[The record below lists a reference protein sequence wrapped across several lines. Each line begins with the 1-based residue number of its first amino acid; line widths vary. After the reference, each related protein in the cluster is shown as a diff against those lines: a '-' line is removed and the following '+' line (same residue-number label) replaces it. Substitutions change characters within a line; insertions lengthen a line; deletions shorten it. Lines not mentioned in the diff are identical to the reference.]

1 MTKRENAGWQAVR
14 WIVAVALLGFSLCLA
29 VAQGQQAQFEF
40 AGRFLNANGEWQKA
54 DINAANG
61 QLVVEPRGRIK
72 KNNKKDNPLSPR
84 ASLSPQA
91 FIPAVVQWF
100 VESDRKRKALK
111 GLLIGA
117 GSAVAMHFVLGRLRT
132 RLDRALADASSGDRD
147 AADSVYNAL
156 RNVVY
161 AVVAVIGGSTAAG
174 KTQRQYVQITTA
186 AGQSSQQPGQTP
198 KTHTPPRTIVLRVP
212 PSEVKRFKDWLE
224 GVCGC

>member
-14 WIVAVALLGFSLCLA
+14 RIVAAVLLGFWLCLA

-61 QLVVEPRGRIK
+61 QVVVEPRGRIK
-72 KNNKKDNPLSPR
+72 KNNKKGNP
-84 ASLSPQA
+84 LSPQA

-100 VESDRKRKALK
+100 VESDRNGKALK
-111 GLLIGA
+111 TLLIGA

-132 RLDRALADASSGDRD
+132 RLDKALDDASSGDRD

-186 AGQSSQQPGQTP
+186 AGQSPQQPGQTP